1 MTIDI
6 KEFVAKGYS
15 INELPNDLVVIHKVV
30 KDSTGVKYKIRILLD
45 KDGLDPEAEYNSK
58 PVSYL
63 RLEIDE
69 KITLDEIES
78 TFESTW
84 LALGGK
90 YF

>member
-1 MTIDI
+1 MIEV
-6 KEFVAKGYS
+6 KEFIAKGYS
-15 INELPNDLVVIHKVV
+15 INELPNDLIVIHKAV

-45 KDGLDPEAEYNSK
+45 KDGFDPEVEYNSK

-84 LALGGK
+84 IALGGK

>member
-84 LALGGK
+84 VAFGRK

>member
-1 MTIDI
+1 MIDV
-6 KEFVAKGYS
+6 KEFVEKGYQFY
-15 INELPNDLVVIHKVV
+15 ELPDNIIVLHKVV
-30 KDSTGVKYKIRILLD
+30 KDKIGVKYKIRILLD
-45 KDGLDPEAEYNSK
+45 TDGFDPEVEYNSK

-78 TFESTW
+78 TFENAW
-84 LALGGK
+84 VALGRK